1 MKKKI
6 KLLALILIFN
16 LVNMIIPNEI
26 FNCKAFAVEY
36 TRDSF
41 FDYSPGDRDNALT
54 PGDTQ
59 KNCPDTLKAE
69 DDEVIN
75 TKRDYS
81 GNLLPMNII
90 YSYDGT
96 ISKVAIDSNSHTI
109 EKLNDIKEW
118 EVSIESDYPSNS
130 KRDVT
135 LEPLIREYNL
145 NIEGDNSDKVEILD
159 AVGGGALDKIDINYS
174 GDTQYI
180 ISLKSQHANQYI
192 VKDVNSVKIEGTDI
206 NYEYVNQGQM
216 LTLYGTSIDK
226 NGGPGEIT
234 IDVKVAEI
242 RMISDVNVG
251 DIIYPGDEIFSE
263 DGSYASIEYSNDISN
278 ASYSSPVCEYYDVFS
293 EDNTAFNGWKVI
305 SVDVS
310 SGSISVKPQFK
321 FNVAFEF
328 DDDNAIAAY
337 DDIFTTTDLN
347 EQIKVN
353 LEAEYGYKI
362 VKCELL
368 NDNGGVIEEV
378 SYDSSSNSVT
388 IPSIRELENEGIR
401 LTDIHLK
408 VTTELDSSV
417 DPDQSE
423 VQTIPITIKLRNK

>member
-26 FNCKAFAVEY
+26 FNCKAFAAQY
-36 TRDSF
+36 TRDDF
-41 FDYSPGDRDNALT
+41 FYFSPGWSDSNNN
-54 PGDTQ
+54 PGDFG
-59 KNCPDTLKAE
+59 CPDTL
-69 DDEVIN
+69 EVGDTIENN
-75 TKRDYS
+75 TLNNPKPIKVIYTYDNEQKDS
-81 GNLLPMNII
+81 GDIGYNQ
-90 YSYDGT
+90 SY
-96 ISKVAIDSNSHTI
+96 TI
-109 EKLNDIKEW
+109 EKLNDIREW
-118 EVSIESDYPSNS
+118 KIASIVSDYNQNGN
-130 KRDVT
+130 KRDIN
-135 LEPLIREYNL
+135 LQPLVREYSL
-145 NIEGDNSDKVEILD
+145 KVEGDNSDKVEILD
-159 AVGGGALDKIDINYS
+159 AAGGGALNKIDINYS

-180 ISLKSQHANQYI
+180 ISLKSQYANQYI
-192 VKDVNSVKIEGTDI
+192 VKGVNSAKFEGTDI
-206 NYEYVNQGQM
+206 NYGYVNQGQM
-216 LTLYGTSIDK
+216 LTLDGTSIDE
-226 NGGPGEIT
+226 NSGPGEIT
-234 IDVKVAEI
+234 IDVEVAEI
-242 RMISDVNVG
+242 RSINDINVG
-251 DIIYPGDEIFSE
+251 DIIYPGDEIFSQN
-263 DGSYASIEYSNDISN
+263 GSYTSIEYSNDISN

-321 FNVAFEF
+321 FNLAFEF

-388 IPSIRELENEGIR
+388 IPSIRELENEGINLSYIR
-401 LTDIHLK
+401 LK
-408 VTTELDSSV
+408 VTTELDSTV